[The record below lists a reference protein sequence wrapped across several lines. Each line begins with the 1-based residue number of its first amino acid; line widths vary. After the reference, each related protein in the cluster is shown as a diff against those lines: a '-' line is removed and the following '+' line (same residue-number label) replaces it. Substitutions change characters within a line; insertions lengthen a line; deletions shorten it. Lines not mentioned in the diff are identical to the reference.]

1 MTGLESRAMDLSGGG
16 ETRGTLLLVDDEENI
31 LSALKRLLRRD
42 GYTLLSASSGEAGL
56 EILARQPVDVILS
69 DQRMPGMSGVEF
81 LRQARTLRPETVR
94 LVLSGY
100 TELQSVTSAINE
112 GAIYKF
118 LTKPWDDEQLR
129 GNIAEAFQHKNLADE
144 NRRLSLEL
152 QRANQELAAANRRQQ
167 EMLDEQRRQL
177 QRDEKALDVLHEVMQ
192 LLPWPLLGVDD
203 DGMIAACNEAAEQML
218 AVPGLLLGEQLQTVL
233 PPPLVALLQAE
244 GPAPLSLVLDQRPYR
259 VLVRR
264 LGLSSLARGRLL
276 VFLPEETSHG

>member
-1 MTGLESRAMDLSGGG
+1 MTGLASRTTELAGGRES
-16 ETRGTLLLVDDEENI
+16 RGTLLLVDDEENI

-42 GYTLLSASSGEAGL
+42 GYSLLTACSGEAGL
-56 EILARQPVDVILS
+56 EILKSQPVDVILS

-94 LVLSGY
+94 MVLSGY

-152 QRANQELAAANRRQQ
+152 QRANQELAAANLRQQ

-218 AVPGLLLGEQLQTVL
+218 AIPGSLLGEELQNVLPFPLVQLLQTEDASSLGFVL
-233 PPPLVALLQAE
+233 
-244 GPAPLSLVLDQRPYR
+244 GQRPYR

-276 VFLPEETSHG
+276 LFLPEETPHG